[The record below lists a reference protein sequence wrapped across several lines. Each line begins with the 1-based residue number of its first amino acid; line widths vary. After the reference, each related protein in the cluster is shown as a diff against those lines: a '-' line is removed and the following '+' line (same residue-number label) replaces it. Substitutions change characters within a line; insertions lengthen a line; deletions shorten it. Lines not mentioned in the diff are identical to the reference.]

1 MPHKH
6 PLLALLVLLI
16 SALACG
22 LPAPASPPAGGPT
35 PDMVATM
42 VAATLT
48 AVAAAPPDE
57 AASPTPAPASPSA
70 GVLTVVYAQR
80 GNLLLWRE
88 GASPRVL
95 TSTGLDEQPRISDDG
110 QVVAFLRNGE
120 LYAIRADG
128 SGERPLVPRAYLDS
142 LRGAGMLEVR
152 IRHFDFLPASREIF
166 FSLYAETDGYPMPF
180 EDLRRVSA
188 EGGTP
193 VTVLDSGRGGGA
205 WTFSPD
211 GQYFALSQGNQIR
224 VLRRDGSED
233 RVLFT
238 FDFVSTYSEWTY
250 YPEIVWRNDSA
261 GFYTVIPAPAALENP
276 SQPSRCYYVPLTG
289 SAAQLA
295 EFVTVPVWESF
306 ARIAPNGASVAYVRQ
321 EGASQSVHVIDMSTA
336 DRTLQ
341 TDGRLYIENWNP
353 DSRHVVLYNPD
364 ASADVYAQ
372 AVGEPPIPLNDSPG
386 GWDTLR
392 WVSER
397 RFLFRTS
404 AGELRLRELAAP
416 SLVLD
421 TGVDAYDFTVAP

>member
-1 MPHKH
+1 MTYKQ
-6 PLLALLVLLI
+6 PLLALFVLLL

-35 PDMVATM
+35 PDTVATM
-42 VAATLT
+42 VSATLT
-48 AVAAAPPDE
+48 AVASAPPAAPP
-57 AASPTPAPASPSA
+57 SPAPASPSA
-70 GVLTVVYAQR
+70 GLLTVVYAQR

-128 SGERPLVPRAYLDS
+128 SGERPLVTRAYLDS
-142 LRGAGMLEVR
+142 LRSAGMLEVR

-180 EDLRRVSA
+180 DDLRRVSA
-188 EGGTP
+188 EGGAP
-193 VTVLDSGRGGGA
+193 LTVLDPGRGGGA

-233 RVLFT
+233 RVVFT
-238 FDFVSTYSEWTY
+238 FDFISTYSEWTY

-261 GFYTVIPAPAALENP
+261 GFYTVIPAAAALENP
-276 SQPSRCYYVPLTG
+276 SQPNRYYYVPLTG

-321 EGASQSVHVIDMSTA
+321 EGSSQSVHVIDMSTA

-372 AVGEPPIPLNDSPG
+372 SVGEPPLPLNDSPG

-404 AGELRLRELAAP
+404 AGELRLREVAAP
-416 SLVLD
+416 SIILD
-421 TGVDAYDFTVAP
+421 AGVDAYDFTVAP

>member
-22 LPAPASPPAGGPT
+22 LPAPDFPPAGGPT
-35 PDMVATM
+35 PDTVATM
-42 VAATLT
+42 VSATLT
-48 AVAAAPPDE
+48 AVVAASPAD
-57 AASPTPAPASPSA
+57 AASPTPAPVSPFA

-88 GASPRVL
+88 GASPRRL
-95 TSTGLDEQPRISDDG
+95 TSSGLDEQPRISDDG
-110 QVVAFLRNGE
+110 QVIAFLRNGE

-128 SGERPLVPRAYLDS
+128 SGERPLVTRAYLDS
-142 LRGAGMLEVR
+142 LREMGMLEVR
-152 IRHFDFLPASREIF
+152 IRHFDFLPASQEIW
-166 FSLYAETDGYPMPF
+166 FSLYAETDAYPMPF
-180 EDLRRVSA
+180 DDLRRVSA
-188 EGGTP
+188 EGGAP
-193 VTVLDSGRGGGA
+193 AIVLDPGRGGGV

-233 RVLFT
+233 RVVLT
-238 FDFVSTYSEWTY
+238 FDFVSTYSEWIY
-250 YPEIVWRNDSA
+250 YPEVVWRDDSA

-276 SQPSRCYYVPLTG
+276 SQPSRYYYVPLTG

-295 EFVTVPVWESF
+295 EFVAVPVWESF

-321 EGASQSVHVIDMSTA
+321 EGSSQSVHVIDMSTA

-353 DSRHVVLYNPD
+353 DSRHVVFYNPD
-364 ASADVYAQ
+364 AAADVYAQ
-372 AVGEPPIPLNDSPG
+372 AADEPPLPLNDSPA

-397 RFLFRTS
+397 RFLVRTS
-404 AGELRLRELAAP
+404 AGELRLREVTAP

-421 TGVDAYDFTVAP
+421 TGVDAYDFIVSP